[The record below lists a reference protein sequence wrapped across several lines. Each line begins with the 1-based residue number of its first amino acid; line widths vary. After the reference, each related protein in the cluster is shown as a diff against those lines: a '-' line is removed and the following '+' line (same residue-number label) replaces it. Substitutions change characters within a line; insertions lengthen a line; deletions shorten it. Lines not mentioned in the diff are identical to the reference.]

1 MIVRINQFDAANAE
15 PYSGWEANAIRGPID
30 CELPAG
36 THAFEI
42 LILESDEKQQK
53 LAPSFRQAQ
62 LRQLLP
68 DILAAL
74 REPTEEIVLRLDG
87 PLCAGELLA
96 VFKHLTD
103 PRGHGRFAISSAQ
116 KFEIAPS
123 PPAVT
128 SVRIHVPVPQLQT
141 ILQDTELGLHRNVR
155 LRAFAVRESIVNPL
169 LDIDDLDDERWAEI
183 LAQTGFVLGS
193 VKSLQA
199 LQILTHKMAPEQMRN
214 RVVQRLSGQ
223 PQRAS

>member
-1 MIVRINQFDAANAE
+1 
-15 PYSGWEANAIRGPID
+15 
-30 CELPAG
+30 
-36 THAFEI
+36 
-42 LILESDEKQQK
+42 
-53 LAPSFRQAQ
+53 
-62 LRQLLP
+62 
-68 DILAAL
+68 
-74 REPTEEIVLRLDG
+74 IVLRLDG

-96 VFKHLTD
+96 AFKHLTD

-123 PPAVT
+123 PPAVS

-155 LRAFAVRESIVNPL
+155 LRAFAVRESVVSPL
-169 LDIDDLDDERWAEI
+169 LDIDDLDDERWPEI

-199 LQILTHKMAPEQMRN
+199 LQILTHRMAPDQMRN
-214 RVVQRLSGQ
+214 RIVQRLSGSPQ
-223 PQRAS
+223 PAG